1 MSENNPKAT
10 QQADEETTSCHSC
23 GSIKGSRKRW
33 EDKRHTKI
41 LERAIE
47 LVNTGAPAEDIAKLT
62 TWLKRDGFCDGL
74 RAGLHD
80 ADYVAPYTGVLY
92 SSHFYDPDTE
102 QNYFEKT
109 DPTAKTEALRHFK
122 ESLAKRYKTPD
133 AFRDIAYELG
143 LALHY
148 LTDLSQPMHAANFI
162 NNPFFGDLRH
172 EWMEQYAEQN
182 VDDFNAVNYRK
193 PTAIDEQLANADSI
207 EMLVRNLAWHSKS
220 VFKRL
225 VQPLADSMAMLNHR
239 TQTYT
244 YMNEWAYT
252 PENREKTNLILWES
266 IPQGQQ
272 AAAAFLLLWVRGY
285 ETILEQLY
293 QRFFGRAPDSKGQQ
307 NYINH
312 LVNDNYT
319 VRDIV
324 REMASSP
331 EYYEHNRG
339 VAAVKKTTAR
349 AVLFDDVLNVKT
361 PRPEQQPTEAEMN
374 PKELN
379 HAKWFALVQKMVRSE
394 EYGQRFGDHQIPGYL
409 RISMLKS
416 PW

>member
-10 QQADEETTSCHSC
+10 QQAGQETTSCHSC

-33 EDKRHTKI
+33 EDKRHRRIVDK
-41 LERAIE
+41 AIE
-47 LVNTGAPAEDIAKLT
+47 LVKTGSPAEDIAKLN
-62 TWLKRDGFCDGL
+62 TWLGRAGFEDSL
-74 RAGLHD
+74 RAGLYD
-80 ADYVAPYTGVLY
+80 ADYKEPYTSFLY

-102 QNYFEKT
+102 QNYFGNTE
-109 DPTAKTEALRHFK
+109 PTAKTEALRHFK

-162 NNPFFGDLRH
+162 NQPILGDLRH
-172 EWMEQYAEQN
+172 EWMEEYADQN
-182 VDDFNAVNYRK
+182 VDDFNVVNYRK
-193 PTAIDEQLANADSI
+193 STAIDEELANVDSI
-207 EMLVRNLAWHSKS
+207 EKLVKDLARHSKN
-220 VFKRL
+220 VFNKR
-225 VQPLADSMAMLNHR
+225 VQPLLDTMAMRNHM

-244 YMNEWAYT
+244 YMNLWASS
-252 PENREKTNLILWES
+252 PDNRERTNLILWES
-266 IPQGQQ
+266 IPRGQQ
-272 AAAAFLLLWVRGY
+272 VAAAFLLLWIRGY
-285 ETILEQLY
+285 ETMLEHLY

-312 LVNDNYT
+312 FVNDNYT
-319 VRDIV
+319 VRDVV

-331 EYYEHNRG
+331 EYYERNRA
-339 VAAVKKTTAR
+339 VAAVKKIKNR
-349 AVLFDDVLNVKT
+349 EVLFDDVFNEKK
-361 PRPEQQPTEAEMN
+361 PGPQYQPTEAEMN
-374 PKELN
+374 PTELN

-394 EYGQRFGDHQIPGYL
+394 QYSQRFSDHQIPGYL

>member
-1 MSENNPKAT
+1 MSENNPKT
-10 QQADEETTSCHSC
+10 TKQAGEETTSCHSC

-33 EDKRHTKI
+33 EDNRHCKI
-41 LERAIE
+41 VDKAIE
-47 LVNTGAPAEDIAKLT
+47 LVKTGSPAEDVTKLS
-62 TWLKRDGFCDGL
+62 TWLGRAGFLDSL

-80 ADYVAPYTGVLY
+80 ADYVDPYTGLLY

-102 QNYFEKT
+102 ENYLRKT

-133 AFRDIAYELG
+133 AFRNIAYELG

-162 NNPFFGDLRH
+162 NNPLFGDFRH
-172 EWMEQYAEQN
+172 EWMEAYADQN
-182 VDDFNAVNYRK
+182 VNDFNAVNYRK
-193 PTAIDEQLANADSI
+193 PTAIDEQLANVDSI
-207 EMLVRNLAWHSKS
+207 ETLVKELARHSKG
-220 VFKRL
+220 VFNRL
-225 VQPLADSMAMLNHR
+225 VQPLLHTMESIN
-239 TQTYT
+239 TGIPV
-244 YMNEWAYT
+244 YMNRWGS
-252 PENREKTNLILWES
+252 PPDNREKTNLILWES
-266 IPQGQQ
+266 IPQGEQV
-272 AAAAFLLLWVRGY
+272 AAAFLLLWVRGY

-349 AVLFDDVLNVKT
+349 EVLFDDVFNEKK

-394 EYGQRFGDHQIPGYL
+394 EYSRRFGDHQIPGYL